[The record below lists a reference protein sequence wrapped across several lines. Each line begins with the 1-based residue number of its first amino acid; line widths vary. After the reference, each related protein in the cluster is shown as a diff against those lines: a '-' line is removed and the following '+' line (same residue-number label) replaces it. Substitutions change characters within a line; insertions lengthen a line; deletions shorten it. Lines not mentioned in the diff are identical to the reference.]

1 MTTTQQVELTFPI
14 LKRVSPEKL
23 EFNPENPR
31 FAGEIAG
38 MSQDKIQGYLFG
50 KAHRASELVD
60 SFLVNGFID
69 YEPLVVKKKGK
80 KFVVVEGNRR
90 LAAINEIRANPE
102 KYTGRKS
109 DLDSI
114 PVLIFPDHPDDQQKS
129 EMRVYLGVRHLFGFR
144 EWPSI
149 SKARFLE
156 RASQATG
163 GLDRVMK
170 EVRIERQDV
179 RRFLIPYRLLKL
191 AGVALP
197 PEEDFWVLAE
207 ALGRTGVQNFLQ
219 IDIDSKTLEIRYCNK
234 QQFKHLLEYLYGPKR
249 PGASKRDVSG
259 KVIHDTRDV
268 KRLARVL
275 GSEKASQ
282 LLHRGKSLEEAEIN
296 VDTLPESLKRLQRT
310 TKQLAVLL
318 KKIGTSNRQK
328 ESAGLQNAFVQFESA
343 VKSFLKKHA

>member
-1 MTTTQQVELTFPI
+1 MTKTVQVDLSVPTLE
-14 LKRVSPEKL
+14 RVSPEKL
-23 EFNPENPR
+23 EFDPENPR
-31 FAGEIAG
+31 FAGEVEG
-38 MSQDKIQGYLFG
+38 MSPDEIQAYVYG
-50 KAHRASELVD
+50 KPHHAAELVD
-60 SFLVNGFID
+60 SLLVNGFID
-69 YEPLVVKKKGK
+69 YEPLVVKRKGK

-90 LAAINEIRANPE
+90 LAAIKEIRAHPE

-114 PVLIFPDHPDDQQKS
+114 PVLIFPDQPDEQQKS

-149 SKARFLE
+149 SKAQFLE
-156 RASQATG
+156 RASKTEG
-163 GLDRVMK
+163 GLEQVMK
-170 EVRIERQDV
+170 EVRIDRQDV
-179 RRFLIPYRLLKL
+179 RRFLIPYRLLQS
-191 AGVALP
+191 ARSALP
-197 PEEDFWVLAE
+197 PEEDFWMLGE
-207 ALGRTGVQNFLQ
+207 ALTRTGIQKFLEL
-219 IDIDSKTLEIRYCNK
+219 DVDKKTLKILYFNK
-234 QQFKHLLEYLYGPKR
+234 QNFKHLLNDLYGPTR
-249 PGASKRDVSG
+249 AGSRKRDVSG

-296 VDTLPESLKRLQRT
+296 VDTLPESLKRLHRI

-318 KKIGTSNRQK
+318 KKIGASNMKK
-328 ESAGLQNAFVQFESA
+328 ETAGLQKTFEQFESA